1 MCSRQN
7 NAPDLPKDIYV
18 PILGT
23 HDKRNFPDVIKLK
36 ALPWGNYPGLSGQ
49 ALRNGILPAIHISK
63 QSMSQSS
70 ATAATAEGEQVSPEG
85 TQEGKEYL
93 PFSSPQTTAT
103 PHGEP

>member
-36 ALPWGNYPGLSGQ
+36 ALPWGNYPGLSG
-49 ALRNGILPAIHISK
+49 
-63 QSMSQSS
+63 
-70 ATAATAEGEQVSPEG
+70 
-85 TQEGKEYL
+85 
-93 PFSSPQTTAT
+93 
-103 PHGEP
+103 